1 MEKCEISNISA
12 GNPNNNIT
20 LGYQL
25 HTNQFLIHPE
35 IRVLI
40 GAESH
45 TWAHSAG
52 LLLKKF

>member
-1 MEKCEISNISA
+1 MEKCEISIISA